1 MAAAGN
7 AIKLPNTGTRIS
19 AVGNRKNVTNVSSND
34 LQGSWQTATQQ
45 QQRGQQQPT
54 D

>member
-34 LQGSWQTATQQ
+34 LQGWQTATQQ
-45 QQRGQQQPT
+45 RRQQQPM